1 MVKIAAYVLIQSS
14 QTYKTGLHI
23 HLLMKGLGFISVLL
37 YSVPVTLDLS
47 AHP

>member
-23 HLLMKGLGFISVLL
+23 HLLMKGLGFNSVLL